1 MNRLTLPSIPL
12 ALAAGL
18 LAAVPALASPCTDE
32 ITALEARLNE
42 VAETA
47 GALSTGGQ
55 AVAASRESR
64 AMQSAGGAT
73 APGPALPPEPQDTR
87 ATQKAAEAGG
97 GGDRAMQAKATLNRA
112 RTLDTQGDAGGCRSA
127 VAEARRQL
135 GPSSP

>member
-1 MNRLTLPSIPL
+1 MKPLTLLSITL
-12 ALAAGL
+12 AVGLAA
-18 LAAVPALASPCTDE
+18 AAPALASPCTDE
-32 ITALEARLNE
+32 ITALERRLNE

-64 AMQSAGGAT
+64 AMQSTGGT
-73 APGPALPPEPQDTR
+73 PGPGPALPPEPQDAQ
-87 ATQKAAEAGG
+87 ATKRAAEAGG
-97 GGDRAMQAKATLNRA
+97 GGDRVMQAKATLNRA
-112 RTLDTQGDAGGCRSA
+112 RTMDGQGDVAGCQST